1 MLRHL
6 QFMSCLRHPDNSQ
19 RLEFFRQCLHAT
31 PMPDNKTM
39 MNMETRANMASLDHG
54 CLAAETE
61 ANSVTRSD
69 QYADNRTYF
78 RPFTNASTRITV
90 V

>member
-1 MLRHL
+1 
-6 QFMSCLRHPDNSQ
+6 
-19 RLEFFRQCLHAT
+19 
-31 PMPDNKTM
+31 MPDNKTM